1 MYSLYGVEN
10 PLMDIIAHVDYGFL
24 SRFGKQPGTMHLVE
38 YAEVRAL
45 LKEIGSFHT
54 TPGGSAANT
63 ARGIAWL
70 GGPAGRARGLRFDHG
85 AQVGE
90 NRGEFGI
97 VISSDR

>member
-45 LKEIGSFHT
+45 LKEIGSSHT

-63 ARGIAWL
+63 ARTHSMSRRDVESIPAIISRR
-70 GGPAGRARGLRFDHG
+70 GPA
-85 AQVGE
+85 E
-90 NRGEFGI
+90 
-97 VISSDR
+97 